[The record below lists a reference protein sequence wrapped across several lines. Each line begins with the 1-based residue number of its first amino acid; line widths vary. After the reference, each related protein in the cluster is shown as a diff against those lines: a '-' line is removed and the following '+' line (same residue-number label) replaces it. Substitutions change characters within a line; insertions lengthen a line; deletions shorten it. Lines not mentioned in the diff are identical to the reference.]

1 MFTLSYLLEHDIFL
15 MEKLDNVGRE
25 ELKCLKC
32 LVLVRPT
39 SANLELLV
47 EELRGPKYSQYHL
60 FFTNFLKNAYLE
72 RLAEADEQ
80 QLVQSV
86 AEVYADYYALDRNH
100 FSIGLSHPV
109 VGEQINAWSP
119 KALQRTKEGL
129 VAVLLGLR
137 KFPGTIRYDGASL
150 MAGRLANEVKEAL
163 KRDVAGCFGDTSG
176 SSKAVLLIVDRRSDL
191 ITPLLLQWTYQA
203 LLHDLFGITN
213 GFVDTSNYLYGS
225 NESSQLL
232 GKKKKSEH
240 KHVFVPSQDDFYAE
254 AAQQNFGRVSE
265 SLQALIRGYQER
277 RKAMADL
284 ESLAGMKRFLED
296 YPKLTRMQGVM
307 AKHVTVGQ
315 AIQAKVSE
323 DGLLAVSEAE
333 QGIACDA
340 QLNVRA
346 LEEVLANPGVKRP
359 FKFKLALLF
368 ALRSSK
374 HHPFNKSFNLL
385 AFFDVLRRQG
395 FSDEDIELV
404 DFALKYAQGDV
415 GASRQAGGKADLNA
429 LALSTITREDQNV
442 YTQHVPPLISIVDSL
457 TKGKLPAD
465 SYPAIRINPS
475 PSVEAAREIVVFV
488 VGGSTYEEACHLE
501 RYCRQ
506 LGSGVSVVLGG
517 TTVHN
522 AKSMV
527 TELQAVKK
535 HLTPLSR

>member
-1 MFTLSYLLEHDIFL
+1 

-25 ELKCLKC
+25 ELRCLKC

-47 EELRGPKYSQYHL
+47 EELRAPKYSQYHL
-60 FFTNFLKNAYLE
+60 YFTNFLKNAYLE

-86 AEVYADYYALDRNH
+86 AEVYADYYALDKNH
-100 FSIGLSHPV
+100 FSIGLAHPV

-119 KALQRTKEGL
+119 KALQRSKEGL

-137 KFPGTIRYDGASL
+137 KFPGVIRYDGASL
-150 MAGRLANEVKEAL
+150 MASRLANEVKEAL
-163 KRDVAGCFGDTSG
+163 KKDVAGSFGDAGS
-176 SSKAVLLIVDRRSDL
+176 SSKAVLLIVDRKSDL
-191 ITPLLLQWTYQA
+191 VTPLLLQWTYQA

-225 NESSQLL
+225 EESAQLL
-232 GKKKKSEH
+232 GKRNEH
-240 KHVFVPSQDDFYAE
+240 RHVFVPSQDDFYAE
-254 AAQQNFGRVSE
+254 TAQANFGRVSE

-307 AKHVTVGQ
+307 AKHVAVGQ
-315 AIQAKVSE
+315 AIQARVSE
-323 DGLLAVSEAE
+323 DGLLLISEAE
-333 QGIACDA
+333 QGIACEA
-340 QLNVRA
+340 PSTRA
-346 LEEVLANPGVKRP
+346 LEELLANPSVGRP

-374 HHPFNKSFNLL
+374 HPFSKAFNLL
-385 AFFDVLRRQG
+385 AFFDLLRRHG
-395 FSDEDIELV
+395 LTDDDIGLV
-404 DFALKYAQGDV
+404 DFALKYAQGDPAGRGS
-415 GASRQAGGKADLNA
+415 GARAADLNA
-429 LALSTITREDQNV
+429 LAVSTITREDQNV
-442 YTQHVPPLISIVDSL
+442 YTQHVPPLISAVDSL

-465 SYPAIRINPS
+465 AYPAISIAQAPS
-475 PSVEAAREIVVFV
+475 MEQPAREIIVFV

-501 RYCRQ
+501 RYCRH

-522 AKSMV
+522 ARSLIG
-527 TELQAVKK
+527 ELQTVRK
-535 HLTPLSR
+535 HLSGPGILNR